1 MLRLHD
7 LDKAQLDAVDYAYEN
22 DFTFMIA
29 GMGAGKTIVALTA
42 AEEIL
47 MDSGPVKRILVLAPL
62 KVCNKVWRL
71 EHTLWEHT
79 QDLRVQVIAGEEDT
93 GRVLK
98 PSAQIV
104 VVNFELL
111 PWLANNNMFKHF
123 QGLIV
128 DESTKLKAGGVWFKS
143 FRRAVKDFHWR
154 LVMTGTPVSENWSQL
169 FYQMF
174 LVDAGLTFGGNRQK
188 WLDKYFYPTD
198 YKRYKWAVKPLQ
210 DERLAAMI
218 EPYVH
223 TMPDYRST
231 LPPLQVEVI
240 PTPLPPAGREAYAEM
255 AGSMSTQGVTAANAA
270 VKAGKLTQI
279 ANGFIYDD
287 DKNTIH
293 LHSAK
298 AEKLEQILK
307 KGGKR
312 VVEKYLIIY
321 QFVAELEMLRHVLPD
336 LAVMDRAGSQ
346 VDDWNAGRLGLLAM
360 HPKSAGHGL
369 NMAQGGHNIIWL
381 SAPWSLDLF
390 DQTNARLWRRGQRW
404 PVSVKVLA
412 APDTIDD
419 LIWARLGDKSKFM
432 PAFLAHLAETARCV
446 AA

>member
-1 MLRLHD
+1 MLSLHD
-7 LDKAQLDAVDYAYEN
+7 LDKDQLDAADSAYEN

-42 AEEIL
+42 AEEML
-47 MDSGPVKRILVLAPL
+47 ANDGPIKRILVLAPL

-93 GRVLK
+93 GRSIK
-98 PSAQIV
+98 ATSQIV

-111 PWLANNNMFKHF
+111 PWLAENDMFKQF

-128 DESTKLKAGGVWFKS
+128 DESTKLKAGGVWFKA
-143 FRRAVKDFHWR
+143 FRRAIKDFHWR
-154 LVMTGTPVSENWSQL
+154 LIMTGTPVSENWGQL

-174 LVDAGLTFGGNRQK
+174 LVDAGETFGGNKQK

-198 YKRYKWAVKPLQ
+198 YKRYNWAVKPLQ
-210 DERLAAMI
+210 DVRLAAMI
-218 EPYVH
+218 APYVY
-223 TMPDYRST
+223 TMPDYRDT
-231 LPPLQVEVI
+231 LPPLSVQVVD
-240 PTPLPPAGREAYAEM
+240 TPLPPVGRQAYAEM
-255 AGSMSTQGVTAANAA
+255 AGGMTTQGVTAANAA

-287 DKNTIH
+287 NKNTIR
-293 LHSAK
+293 LHDAK
-298 AEKLEQILK
+298 AEKLEEVLK
-307 KGGKR
+307 KMGKPF
-312 VVEKYLIIY
+312 VTNFLIIY
-321 QFVAELEMLRHVLPD
+321 QFTAELEMLRQLYPD
-336 LAVMDRAGSQ
+336 LAVMGRAGSE
-346 VDDWNAGRLGLLAM
+346 VDDWNAGKLGQLAM
-360 HPKSAGHGL
+360 HPKSAVHGL
-369 NMAQGGHNIIWL
+369 NMAAGGTEIIWL

-390 DQTNARLWRRGQRW
+390 DQTNARLWRRGQLR
-404 PVSVKVLA
+404 PVNVRVLS
-412 APDTIDD
+412 APDTIDC